1 VHAIRAN
8 EGYGAAIDAIAEL
21 LAKLKLQSAFVGSVA
36 RSAWLGS
43 VVDRGSIDVLA
54 LLTPEQK
61 NQVPMM
67 ANNRGFQVDRD
78 EIEDSEELDL
88 IPMKFEGIRVHV
100 LVASNALYGRM
111 VAGSVAA
118 AAGEREIRVAAAE
131 DLAILSMVGEDAAA
145 TDALVALPDFDRTA
159 LNRKLLSIGLGD
171 LVVRE

>member
-88 IPMKFEGIRVHV
+88 IQDEAGRARNRRV
-100 LVASNALYGRM
+100 
-111 VAGSVAA
+111 
-118 AAGEREIRVAAAE
+118 
-131 DLAILSMVGEDAAA
+131 
-145 TDALVALPDFDRTA
+145 
-159 LNRKLLSIGLGD
+159 D
-171 LVVRE
+171 LVVLEAGR